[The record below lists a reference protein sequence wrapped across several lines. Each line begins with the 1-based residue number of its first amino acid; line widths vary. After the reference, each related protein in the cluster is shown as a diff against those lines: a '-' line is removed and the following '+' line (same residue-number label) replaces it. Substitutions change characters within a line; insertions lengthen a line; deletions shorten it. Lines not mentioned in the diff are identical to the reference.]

1 MNWGK
6 GIALAYITFVIG
18 MLGLVYLA
26 VSQDFDLVAEDYYE
40 QEIAYQGRINQM
52 TNAKDDGQKVIVSEI
67 DGAVRLAFASQA
79 NDVKVHFFRPSDETK
94 DFRLEEATVDKE
106 LSVPSEQFSSGKYLI
121 KVEWKANGKTYFQEQ
136 DFIVN

>member
-6 GIALAYITFVIG
+6 GIALVYTAFVVG

-40 QEIAYQGRINQM
+40 QEIAYQGRIDQL

-67 DGAVRLAFASQA
+67 DGAIRLNFASEA
-79 NDVKVHFFRPSDETK
+79 NDVKVHFFRPSDDTK
-94 DFRLEEATVDKE
+94 DFKLESATVKSD
-106 LSVPSEQFSSGKYLI
+106 LSVPVTQFSSGKYLV